1 MITHLLIFLGW
12 NWEDFAGI
20 YAHDALQ
27 LLQSFLFLSSQV
39 LDLVNLPSDVNCLL
53 NLNDFLINRLIAF
66 ISNFQIV
73 WVTVVLLNYLQDLHF
88 NMP

>member
-1 MITHLLIFLGW
+1 MITHILILLGW
-12 NWEDFAGI
+12 NWENLAGV

-53 NLNDFLINRLIAF
+53 NLNNFLINRLIAF

-73 WVTVVLLNYLQDLHF
+73 WVTVVLLYNLKDLHF
-88 NMP
+88 YMP